1 MQAKEQQMLD
11 NQRFTLPWDHK
22 EWDNKV
28 TDWISA
34 QLAAHGLQAKRPVEL
49 LHKRLWSALAKLET
63 SDGILYFKALAPHFH
78 FEVPVSKAL
87 AEWQPANSLRLLA
100 SDSEQGWMLSWE
112 AGQTLRSLTR
122 SPEQLPHWYTLLPRY
137 AEFQIELASKSDQL
151 LAWGMPDRRLQ
162 SLPTLYQELLGKD
175 DQLLIGHE
183 DGLSEQDYQKLQAGI
198 GEFSQLCAQLDSYG
212 LPVTLVHEELHE
224 NNVLFDGE
232 RHIFMD
238 WSDASVGHPFFTL
251 IVTLR
256 ATAYWLK
263 IDPNGPE
270 LARMRDAYLEPFTR
284 FATRAQLDDAA
295 KLALRLGMFN
305 RALSWSNTIDVSSE
319 EHRAENLD
327 AVPSWLKDYL
337 YETI

>member
-1 MQAKEQQMLD
+1 MPS

-22 EWDNKV
+22 EWDKEV
-28 TDWISA
+28 TEWISA
-34 QLAAHGLQAKRPVEL
+34 QLDQHGLKALRPVEL
-49 LHKRLWSALAKLET
+49 VHKRLWSALAKLET
-63 SDGILYFKALAPHFH
+63 SEGLLYFKALAPDSH
-78 FEVPVSKAL
+78 FEVPLSRAL
-87 AEWQPANSLRLLA
+87 SEWQPANSLRLLA
-100 SDSEQGWMLSWE
+100 SDSQKGWMLSWD
-112 AGQTLRSLTR
+112 AGQTLRSITR

-137 AEFQIELASKSDQL
+137 AEFQIELAPKSEQM
-151 LAWGMPDRRLQ
+151 LAWGVPDRRLA
-162 SLPTLYQELLGKD
+162 SLPALYQELLSDKE
-175 DQLLIGHE
+175 LMLIGHE
-183 DGLSEQDYQKLQAGI
+183 DGLSEQEYHKLQAGLE
-198 GEFSQLCAQLDSYG
+198 EFSQLCAQLDSYG

-232 RHIFMD
+232 RHTFMD

-270 LARMRDAYLEPFTR
+270 LARMRDVYLEPFTR
-284 FATRAQLDDAA
+284 FASRAQLDQAA
-295 KLALRLGMFN
+295 KLAIRLGMFN
-305 RALSWSNTIDVSSE
+305 RALSWSSTINVASE

-337 YETI
+337 YETV

>member
-1 MQAKEQQMLD
+1 MPD
-11 NQRFTLPWDHK
+11 NQLRLPWEK
-22 EWDNKV
+22 EGWDKEV

-34 QLAAHGLQAKRPVEL
+34 QLSAHGLRAKRPVEL
-49 LHKRLWSALAKLET
+49 VHQRLWSALARLET
-63 SDGILYFKALAPHFH
+63 AEGMLYFKALAPHFH
-78 FEVPVSKAL
+78 FEVPLSRAL
-87 AEWQPANSLRLLA
+87 AEWQPQNSLRLLA
-100 SDSEQGWMLSWE
+100 SDIEQGWMLSWD
-112 AGQTLRSLTR
+112 AGQTLRSITR
-122 SPEQLPHWYTLLPRY
+122 SPEQLPHWYALLPRY
-137 AEFQIELASKSDQL
+137 AELQIELASKSEQI
-151 LAWGMPDRRLQ
+151 LAWGAPDRRLER
-162 SLPTLYQELLGKD
+162 LPALYLELLSKSE
-175 DQLLIGHE
+175 QLLIDQE
-183 DGLSEQDYQKLQAGI
+183 DGLTSEEYRKLQAGFDK
-198 GEFSQLCAQLDSYG
+198 FSQLCAQLDSYG

-232 RHIFMD
+232 RYTFID

-284 FATRAQLDDAA
+284 FASRAQLDQAV
-295 KLALRLGMFN
+295 KLAIRLGMFN

-337 YETI
+337 YETV